1 MHVFFNTE
9 FMFWMPF
16 TTAYDNNN
24 ITQRFYLK

>member
-1 MHVFFNTE
+1 MHVFTE